1 MCIIW
6 YNSLMIWY
14 NSLMSW
20 SNILMIWFNIMKI
33 LLDMVIIPLNKW
45 EIPLHLMTR
54 LYMIRNS
61 ILGIIDIINFVIKRL
76 IPPKRPRNPNLSLM
90 NPIAR
95 NNPMIRRNGTS
106 NLHDWRIL
114 KMLWIV
120 IGTFMNRSFGE
131 PLWWVLL
138 KLICGL
144 GLYLGGIGSLVC
156 RELGWRLLGCALG
169 WLLHG

>member
-1 MCIIW
+1 
-6 YNSLMIWY
+6 MIWY
-14 NSLMSW
+14 NSLMVW
-20 SNILMIWFNIMKI
+20 SNILMVRSNILMVWFSIMKI
-33 LLDMVIIPLNKW
+33 LVDMLIISLNKW

-54 LYMIRNS
+54 LYMIRNP
-61 ILGIIDIINFVIKRL
+61 IIGIIDVINFVIKRL
-76 IPPKRPRNPNLSLM
+76 IPPKRSPHPNMSLM
-90 NPIAR
+90 NPMIR
-95 NNPMIRRNGTS
+95 NNPMIRRNRTS
-106 NLHDWRIL
+106 NLHDWSVL
-114 KMLWIV
+114 KMRWIM

-156 RELGWRLLGCALG
+156 YELGWGLLGCALG